1 LAIADLLGFE
11 DALRACGAGVASI
24 VAQGSGVDQRDYPS
38 ANKLPKNKKA
48 RRMAG
53 LSFKEQR

>member
-1 LAIADLLGFE
+1 LGFE